1 MIDFACK
8 KFNLDEIIKCGLGL
22 TKAELEI
29 MKYFTSHYGEEFTS
43 GELSKVLE
51 MNITTLQRATKKLYE
66 KKIILRHQKNL
77 GSGGYIYTYEAS
89 SKKEIREILKEII
102 KSWSKKVEDEIDKW

>member
-1 MIDFACK
+1 MIDFACR

-22 TKAELEI
+22 TKAELVI
-29 MKYFTSHYGEEFTS
+29 MNYFVKNPRVEFTS
-43 GELSKVLE
+43 NEVSKELKL
-51 MNITTLQRATKKLYE
+51 NLTTIQRAAKKLHE

-89 SKKEIREILKEII
+89 QKKEVREILKAII
-102 KSWSKKVEDEIDKW
+102 KKWSYNVQNEIDNW

>member
-8 KFNLDEIIKCGLGL
+8 KFNLDEIVKCGLGL
-22 TKAELEI
+22 TKAELII
-29 MKYFTSHYGEEFTS
+29 MKYFMKNPRVEFNS
-43 GELSKVLE
+43 NEVSKELKL
-51 MNITTLQRATKKLYE
+51 NLTTIQRAVKKLYG

-89 SKKEIREILKEII
+89 AKKDVRDILKAII
-102 KSWSKKVEDEIDKW
+102 KRWSSKVEDEIDLW